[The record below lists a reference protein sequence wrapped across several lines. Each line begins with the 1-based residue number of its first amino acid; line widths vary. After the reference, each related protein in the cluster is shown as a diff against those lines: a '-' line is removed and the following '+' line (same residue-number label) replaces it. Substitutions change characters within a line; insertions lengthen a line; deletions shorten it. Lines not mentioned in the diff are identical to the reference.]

1 MSTSTQKL
9 KGTQKRSRRDVEKL
23 EKNGILLIGPHYYY
37 KLNTTDTRLRN
48 VELMDTHK
56 WKYEDSDGIMQP
68 ATSLS
73 DLANK
78 LKQELDTNYGGKRST
93 GENGWRR
100 VYFKDGENKDKSLEI
115 VTRGHREIRKRTMN
129 KNKEKEIVIQ
139 EIRRETTNDIITTD
153 TDETKEDDDDDSF
166 KFRKQRMME
175 NHEIRML
182 QRQHAEEI
190 KQQERKEALQKKQY
204 EIDMKR
210 LEKEDLEL
218 IKKMSELQIN

>member
-1 MSTSTQKL
+1 MST
-9 KGTQKRSRRDVEKL
+9 GTQSKSQKCVEQLVKD
-23 EKNGILLIGPHYYY
+23 GVLLIGPHYYY
-37 KLNTTDTRLRN
+37 KSKNNDERKRD
-48 VELMDTHK
+48 VELLDTHK
-56 WKYEDSDGIMQP
+56 WCAADSHGNMRP
-68 ATSLS
+68 PSTSIS
-73 DLANK
+73 ALANE
-78 LKQELDTNYGGKRST
+78 LKQELDTNYSNKKSKS
-93 GENGWRR
+93 ENGWRR

-139 EIRRETTNDIITTD
+139 EIRRETNNDIITTD